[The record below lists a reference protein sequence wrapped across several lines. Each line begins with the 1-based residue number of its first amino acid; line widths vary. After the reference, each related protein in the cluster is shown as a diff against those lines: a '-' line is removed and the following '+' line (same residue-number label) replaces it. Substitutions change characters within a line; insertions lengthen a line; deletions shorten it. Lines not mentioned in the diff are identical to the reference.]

1 LVKEPWL
8 EGASRKE
15 LIKHIREL
23 RQYFANAMNENHTLR
38 SQRAQL
44 LEACRPALAC
54 LQREGLDRD
63 VESRLRKAI
72 AEAERG

>member
-15 LIKHIREL
+15 LIRHIKEL
-23 RQYFANAMNENHTLR
+23 RNYFANAMNENHALR
-38 SQRAQL
+38 AQRTQL
-44 LEACRPALAC
+44 LEACKPALAC
-54 LQREGLDRD
+54 LEREGRD
-63 VESRLRKAI
+63 HDVAARLKKAI